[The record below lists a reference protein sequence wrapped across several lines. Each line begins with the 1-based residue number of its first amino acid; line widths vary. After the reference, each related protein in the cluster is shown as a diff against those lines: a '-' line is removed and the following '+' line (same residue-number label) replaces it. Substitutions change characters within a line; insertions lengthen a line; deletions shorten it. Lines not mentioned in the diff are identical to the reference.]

1 MNETA
6 NVVKTT
12 VKPLSIYKNE
22 TVDDE
27 DSLLLHNI
35 VYMCAYSLTGILALF
50 GNIVVVYVVFRLPK
64 MRTFVHILLANMAV
78 SDIMCALS
86 FFTGL
91 ILCSDSTINS
101 AGHNGFCV
109 TNKAIQLLTFQ
120 VTSFTMTVIAL
131 DRWLSVFFPFR
142 HTKVSRQN
150 QALVKV
156 IVGIWIGSLVIILG
170 TSPSL
175 AYQRYFNFNGPL
187 IKCEISKV
195 FQVSGSTLESERV
208 QLMIANVAHFWLP
221 LGVITGAYGSIALR
235 VWKRKLGD
243 DLTQSQLHLIIV
255 QKWKTI
261 KMLIATVVVF
271 VACWLPFFIYNFI
284 TFKSDGSKKRPC
296 NQNLLFLLVIWIAF
310 SSCCSNP
317 LVYWIYNETYRNGIV
332 MVLQLLT
339 CKKSSMS
346 SLDINSSKTSSARIK
361 SVTLI

>member
-1 MNETA
+1 
-6 NVVKTT
+6 
-12 VKPLSIYKNE
+12 
-22 TVDDE
+22 
-27 DSLLLHNI
+27 
-35 VYMCAYSLTGILALF
+35 
-50 GNIVVVYVVFRLPK
+50 
-64 MRTFVHILLANMAV
+64 MAV

-91 ILCSDSTINS
+91 VLCSDSTINS

-109 TNKAIQLLTFQ
+109 TNKAVQLLTFQ

-131 DRWLSVFFPFR
+131 DRWFSVFFPFR
-142 HTKVSRQN
+142 HTKIRPKN

-156 IVGIWIGSLVIILG
+156 IVGIWISSLAIILG

-195 FQVSGSTLESERV
+195 FQVSGSSLERERV
-208 QLMIANVAHFWLP
+208 QLMIANLAHFWLP
-221 LGVITGAYGSIALR
+221 LGVITGAYGSIALKGIVELINKFMKNVLNDTSL
-235 VWKRKLGD
+235 VWNRKLGN
-243 DLTQSQLHLIIV
+243 DLTQSQLHLVIL

-296 NQNLLFLLVIWIAF
+296 NQNILFLLVIWIAF
-310 SSCCSNP
+310 S
-317 LVYWIYNETYRNGIV
+317 R
-332 MVLQLLT
+332 
-339 CKKSSMS
+339 
-346 SLDINSSKTSSARIK
+346 
-361 SVTLI
+361 